1 MKTTKQ
7 LKKCLGLDKK
17 LWVKKNINEAL
28 LECNANYLHI
38 SESIALIDQEWLRV
52 FFPTVDFINFLLLN
66 TAY

>member
-38 SESIALIDQEWLRV
+38 SESIALIDQE
-52 FFPTVDFINFLLLN
+52 
-66 TAY
+66 